1 MPRKRIPQP
10 RFDAE
15 TIRACGELLRFAI
28 EARPL
33 PANAL
38 AARISLSIDRRDV
51 ARAVRSAFDELS
63 PRQRKIVV
71 RCEIR
76 GEPYGAVAKSLH
88 LSERHLYRERRA
100 ALSRIACR
108 LLTDEPAN
116 TEPAVTIAP
125 DAFDA
130 HVALS
135 EALENA
141 GDWRAAAQTL
151 ELLGGDI
158 AAEQRG
164 AVEVRLARLYRDADQ
179 FTQAYH
185 HANLANTL
193 AAEVTT
199 DGDLARVEANIALA
213 GVAMAGGNWKLADAL
228 AQQSIDRLRP
238 WIDGSFGARV
248 PSALAQG
255 LLLKAELLA
264 DNGGVDQA
272 LKLASEA
279 CSVVDRN
286 ATDPSTEI
294 SSHAMVAMMSSLLA
308 KDAQRSEELLRDC
321 YRAALAAGL
330 IRGSLIIATHLS
342 THYRLAGRPG
352 DAARLLAPLVDS
364 ARIAGTGWVHA
375 GVLSELANANFE
387 AGALAAAAAYVAE
400 LSKYSSGNPLT
411 QASQEMSRARL
422 YLARQ
427 AFEPALEGA
436 AAGEAVYANIGLGRY
451 VGLSLLIQ
459 AEALCGMEESEL
471 AQRAIMQAVDV
482 LKQTSHPRPLANAY
496 RLMARITGRSQYAG
510 VARKLLR
517 EIDAFPRR
525 SEEGVP

>member
-1 MPRKRIPQP
+1 MPRKRIRQP
-10 RFDAE
+10 RLDAE

-28 EARPL
+28 EPRPL

-38 AARISLSIDRRDV
+38 TARISPSIDRRDV
-51 ARAVRSAFDELS
+51 AKAVRAAFDELS
-63 PRQRKIVV
+63 PRQREIVV

-76 GEPYGAVAKSLH
+76 REPYAVVAKSLH

-100 ALSRIACR
+100 ALSCIAGR
-108 LLTDEPAN
+108 LLTNEPAN
-116 TEPAVTIAP
+116 TQPAIAVAP
-125 DAFDA
+125 DALDA

-141 GDWRAAAQTL
+141 GDWQTAAQIL
-151 ELLGGDI
+151 ERLSGDI
-158 AAEQRG
+158 SAEQRG

-213 GVAMAGGNWKLADAL
+213 GVAMAAGDWRLSDAL

-238 WIDGSFGARV
+238 WLDGSFGARV
-248 PSALAQG
+248 PSALAQA

-264 DNGGVDQA
+264 DNGGVDRA
-272 LKLASEA
+272 LRLASEA
-279 CSVVDRN
+279 CGVVERH

-294 SSHAMVAMMSSLLA
+294 SAHAMAAVMSSLLA

-330 IRGSLIIATHLS
+330 IRGSLIVATHLA
-342 THYRLAGRPG
+342 THYRLAGRPA

-375 GVLSELANANFE
+375 GVLADLVNASFE
-387 AGALAAAAAYVAE
+387 AGALGAAAAYTVE

-411 QASQEMSRARL
+411 QALQEMSRARL
-422 YLARQ
+422 DLARQ
-427 AFEPALEGA
+427 AFKPALEGA
-436 AAGEAVYANIGLGRY
+436 AAAEAVYANIGLGRY

-459 AEALCGMEESEL
+459 AEALCGLGESQL
-471 AQRAIMQAVDV
+471 AQRAIASAVDV
-482 LKQTSHPRPLANAY
+482 LKETSHPRPLANAY

-517 EIDAFPRR
+517 EIDGSPRNL
-525 SEEGVP
+525 GQ